1 MQCVFLYF
9 LSKLPFFVQFIAMN
23 INMLNELFPI
33 VPYTNSDDES
43 DVEPMDV
50 ANASPSAERGKQL
63 LQ

>member
-1 MQCVFLYF
+1 
-9 LSKLPFFVQFIAMN
+9 MN

-33 VPYTNSDDES
+33 VPYTNSDNES